1 MSVFNYNI
9 CLNSMIDGTL
19 QFNTDAFK
27 IMLLDGT
34 YVPDKRVHQYRAN
47 VTGEITANN
56 YMAGGNTI
64 YCTPTLD
71 LSSDKEF
78 IVFSDPV
85 FPNVDNAIA
94 NAAVIYQDTGD
105 ANTDILVSYIGFDQP
120 LVSTLGQFA
129 VGISA
134 QMYLQQV

>member
-1 MSVFNYNI
+1 MSTFNYNI
-9 CLNSMIDGTL
+9 CLNTMIDGTL
-19 QFNTDAFK
+19 DFYTDSFK

-34 YVPDKRVHQYRAN
+34 YVPNKRTHQYRSD

-56 YMAGGNTI
+56 YVVGGNTI

-71 LSSDKEF
+71 LSSDREY

-94 NAAVIYQDTGD
+94 NAAVIYQDTG
-105 ANTDILVSYIGFDQP
+105 NPSTDILVSYIEFNQP
-120 LVSTLGQFA
+120 LVSTQGQFA

-134 QMYLQQV
+134 QMYLQQL